1 MSWFFSSRQSAA
13 PDVTQDHAALAHCFQ
28 HWMRLKGFALP
39 ADRIRQQLTTMTAA
53 GSSAASG
60 VALARNLAVALDEH
74 TRFVSIKAPQQ
85 AALPLLTHHAEH
97 GWLVITARTVEGLWR
112 CTDAHGARHELVL
125 SASPCLHA
133 IEEHGAEHAD
143 IRSAHGLMLS
153 QIRGNW
159 PVFLEAAGLSLVL
172 AAVTI
177 AVSFYTMQVYD
188 RVIPNQGLQTLW
200 VLTVG
205 VALAIGLEWLLKLAR
220 AGLLEP
226 RLKSL
231 DVSISKAL
239 MSRLSAIRLDQR
251 PGSVGTLASQ
261 IQSFESIRA
270 VLSTST
276 LFLLFDMPLALMFA
290 GVIAA
295 VGGPLLALP
304 AVVLFGMTLLTG
316 LLRARRIA
324 RLTASN
330 QTGANAKTGLLVE
343 AIEGAEAIKG
353 MGASWRFEARWAG
366 LSEANA
372 VQSLALKHETDAA
385 GYLAAGLQQVSYV
398 ALICIGAVLAVDG
411 QITQGAIVACSILS
425 GRVLAP
431 MASIPGLLVQLGN
444 AISSMKALDA
454 IFRLETDNHEVA
466 RPLVPEHT
474 DGDFVFEDV
483 EFAYPGQKQGIRVG
497 NLRVR
502 SGEKV
507 AILGTVGAG
516 KSTLLALACGLTQPT
531 QGTVYFG
538 GVDQQQLH
546 ADWRSEHMAYCPQH
560 AWLFSGTLRDNL
572 AFGLTDV
579 SDEQIMLAARKTGLL
594 ALIAQHPMGLDRK
607 LSEGGR
613 GLSGGQRQLV
623 MLTRLLLA
631 DRRHWLLDEPT
642 ASMDDGMEQATI
654 AQLKAALQ
662 ADTTLLLVTHRLSLL
677 ALVDRVIVMTP
688 GGIMMDGPRD
698 EVLAR
703 LRQRPDVSA
712 TAAQAAAAPV
722 AAAQAAAAKTVAQ
735 TLAQTVAQA
744 APQTPSAPVS
754 ASLRPAGAAAAPAG
768 PPAQAQ
774 AVTVVLPPVHRTTAA
789 ATPAHPSAA
798 ASVAAPKSAPEAS
811 PTAA

>member
-1 MSWFFSSRQSAA
+1 MSWFFPSRPSAA
-13 PDVTQDHAALAHCFQ
+13 QDATQDSAALAHCFQ
-28 HWMRLKGFALP
+28 QWMRLKGFALP
-39 ADRIRQQLTTMTAA
+39 ADRIRQQLMTMTPADSSRA
-53 GSSAASG
+53 GG
-60 VALARNLAVALDEH
+60 IALARNLAVALDEH

-85 AALPLLTHHAEH
+85 AALPLLTHHADH
-97 GWLVITARTVEGLWR
+97 GWLVITSRTVEGLWR
-112 CTDAHGARHELVL
+112 CTDAQGQRHELVL
-125 SASPCLHA
+125 EASPCLHA
-133 IEEHGAEHAD
+133 IEDHGAEHTD
-143 IRSAHGLMLS
+143 IRSARGLMTGHL
-153 QIRGNW
+153 RGNW
-159 PVFLEAAGLSLVL
+159 PVFVEAAGLSLVL
-172 AAVTI
+172 AAVSI
-177 AVSFYTMQVYD
+177 GVSFYTMQVYD

-200 VLTVG
+200 VLTLG

-239 MSRLSAIRLDQR
+239 MSRLNAIRMDQR
-251 PGSVGTLASQ
+251 PGSIGTLASQ

-276 LFLLFDMPLALMFA
+276 LFLLFDLPLALLFA
-290 GVIAA
+290 LVIAA

-304 AVVLFGMTLLTG
+304 AVVLFGLTLLTG

-353 MGASWRFEARWAG
+353 MGAAWRFEARWASM
-366 LSEANA
+366 SESNA

-411 QITQGAIVACSILS
+411 HITQGAIVACSILS

-444 AISSMKALDA
+444 AVSSMKALDA

-474 DGDFVFEDV
+474 DGDFVFDNV

-516 KSTLLALACGLTQPT
+516 KSTLLALACGLTKPT
-531 QGTVYFG
+531 HGTVYFG

-579 SDEQIMLAARKTGLL
+579 SDEKIMRAAQRTGLIG
-594 ALIAQHPMGLDRK
+594 LIAQHPMGLDRK

-654 AQLKAALQ
+654 AQLKSALK

-688 GGIMMDGPRD
+688 GGIVMDGPRD

-703 LRQRPDVSA
+703 LRQRPDAPAAATPVAAAPSASPAGAAGVRPAVVS
-712 TAAQAAAAPV
+712 AAPV
-722 AAAQAAAAKTVAQ
+722 ASPPKAAPVTIALPAMQRTAPATAPATPPATAPVTAPVTPSAAVTGAAPKTAAAA
-735 TLAQTVAQA
+735 
-744 APQTPSAPVS
+744 
-754 ASLRPAGAAAAPAG
+754 SL
-768 PPAQAQ
+768 
-774 AVTVVLPPVHRTTAA
+774 TAA
-789 ATPAHPSAA
+789 
-798 ASVAAPKSAPEAS
+798 
-811 PTAA
+811 